1 MAKQTSTVDTV
12 VTLCKRRGFVFPS
25 GEIYGG
31 TRSAW
36 DYGPLGVELK
46 ENIKRQWWKSM
57 VTTRDDVVGLDSS
70 IILPRQ
76 TWVAS
81 GHVGTFTDPLTECLS
96 CHKRFRVDHMQEALA
111 DKRGEEGQGGRPRL
125 DRRWPRSPAPTAAPA
140 ASGPSRASST

>member
-1 MAKQTSTVDTV
+1 MPWGRVATPPSGTCWSSCPRARPVRPGSRRTDNLARMAAPTSVVDTV
-12 VTLCKRRGFVFPS
+12 VSLCKRRGFVFPC

-46 ENIKRQWWKSM
+46 ENIKRQWWRSM
-57 VTTRDDVVGLDSS
+57 VTAREDVVGLDSS

-81 GHVGTFTDPLTECLS
+81 GHVGEFTDPLTE
-96 CHKRFRVDHMQEALA
+96 
-111 DKRGEEGQGGRPRL
+111 
-125 DRRWPRSPAPTAAPA
+125 
-140 ASGPSRASST
+140 

>member
-1 MAKQTSTVDTV
+1 MAAPTSTVDTV
-12 VTLCKRRGFVFPS
+12 VSLCKRRGFVFPC

-46 ENIKRQWWKSM
+46 ENIKRQWWKSV
-57 VTTRDDVVGLDSS
+57 VTGREDVVGLDSS

-81 GHVGTFTDPLTECLS
+81 GHVGEFTDPLTECLS
-96 CHKRFRVDHMQEALA
+96 CHKRFRLDHMQEAIA
-111 DKRGEEGQGGRPRL
+111 DKEAKRARSSTLTTSRS
-125 DRRWPRSPAPTAAPA
+125 PRSPAPTAAPA
-140 ASGPSRASST
+140 GRGPSRASST